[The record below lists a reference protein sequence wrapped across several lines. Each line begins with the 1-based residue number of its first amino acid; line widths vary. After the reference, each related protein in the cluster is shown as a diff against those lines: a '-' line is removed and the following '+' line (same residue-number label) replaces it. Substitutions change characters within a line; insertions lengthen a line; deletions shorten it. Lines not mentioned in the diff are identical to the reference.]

1 MICITNRDEDIK
13 AFLEEVGIADTKTLH
28 ALFFPNT
35 TMRNAQKRLKQ
46 LADTKYI
53 KCYRKDVISQNVYFV
68 KKPGNIPHKIKF
80 SQLLAEIKRQNIELL
95 KYKCPYKIG
104 DIIADGLIVIR
115 DNGKIKVYFVEAERT
130 KKLNISK
137 YENLYYSRA
146 WKEVFPVMPR
156 ILCITDK
163 KINTEHKT
171 LDIRVCKWDLSDLK
185 I

>member
-1 MICITNRDEDIK
+1 MICITDRDMRIK
-13 AFLEEVGIADTKTLH
+13 EFLQEVGVADSKTLST
-28 ALFFPNT
+28 LFFPNT
-35 TMRNAQKRLKQ
+35 TMRNCQKRLKQ
-46 LADTKYI
+46 LVDFKYI

-80 SQLLAEIKRQNIELL
+80 SQLLAEIERQDIELL

-115 DNGKIKVYFVEAERT
+115 DRGKVKLYVVEAERT
-130 KKLNISK
+130 KKLDVSK

-163 KINTEHKT
+163 RIDTEHKT
-171 LDIRVCKWDLSDLK
+171 LDIRVCKWDLSNLK